1 MGLQSGGKCIYK
13 SKPISLGDLYKVLED
28 RRDSRLTTND
38 TSKRKPSLDIDANN
52 IGFVFLSKAAGP
64 MGSLFQVAL
73 ILAEAG
79 IDITLVAD
87 PPSRHHS
94 KRASIKRRSNIER
107 ARLECIDLQAQLAAL
122 LQGET
127 PPPAESIRQFERKI
141 QSKQNESMRSLPDD
155 FAPALRHLCQQYEP
169 KLPTQ

>member
-1 MGLQSGGKCIYK
+1 
-13 SKPISLGDLYKVLED
+13 
-28 RRDSRLTTND
+28 
-38 TSKRKPSLDIDANN
+38 
-52 IGFVFLSKAAGP
+52 

-94 KRASIKRRSNIER
+94 KRASIRRRSNIER

-141 QSKQNESMRSLPDD
+141 QSKRNQSMRSLSDD
-155 FAPALRHLCQQYEP
+155 FSPAL
-169 KLPTQ
+169 